1 VELRDMYE
9 RFEALDTVVVAISQ
23 EDEDLSLAARM
34 AQTVEAPFDIAFDL
48 QRKKSFAYDRTTAY
62 LIDKRGVVREIF
74 PMIIHARPSWEII
87 LREVERMLAADAK

>member
-1 VELRDMYE
+1 MYE
-9 RFEALDTVVVAISQ
+9 RFEALDTVVVAVSQ

-62 LIDKRGVVREIF
+62 LIDKRGIVRQVF
-74 PMIIHARPSWEII
+74 PTLAYSRPSWEAI
-87 LREVERMLAADAK
+87 LSEADRIMAPSEEG